1 MLKYIMKKIKFETSI
16 GIFEGI
22 VDENNIVK
30 IENEEDYW
38 KLKELYKFDEIIIY
52 NDNWLKIKL
61 IDDYFGDPEY
71 KYEIIE

>member
-1 MLKYIMKKIKFETSI
+1 MKKIKFETSI